1 MTIKLNATGL
11 ARSFTFCASTGRTAT
26 MFLAKTLN
34 ALPDVVA
41 LHEGHLIGDDSVPHL
56 PLINFQNRRA
66 WTDPEF
72 AAKTIATLRS
82 QDVLEQAAGEASH
95 LVDIAF
101 NNAPF
106 FPALSNIHPDAKFIA
121 IFRRCEAFVRSATI
135 VSGEDTQP
143 AGWPDRAKS
152 LTDRE
157 KFVSLGRLKPGA
169 GSEFEANWDDWT
181 AIQRNIWLWFH
192 VNTSL
197 LNFVATDCNRHK
209 FLFEDLTGNSDK
221 FWAQFLDILALG
233 STSNLEQCVEK
244 SKVKSNQRAS
254 YQIGPMAEW
263 TTEEQSLYDQLAL
276 PLEVQF
282 YDG

>member
-1 MTIKLNATGL
+1 MTIKLDATGH

-34 ALPDVVA
+34 AIPDVVA
-41 LHEGHLIGDDSVPHL
+41 LHEGHLIGDDPNPQL

-66 WTDPEF
+66 WADPEF
-72 AAKTIATLRS
+72 AAKTIEPLRS
-82 QDVLEQAAGEASH
+82 QDVLEKAAGDASH

-135 VSGEDTQP
+135 VTGEDMQP
-143 AGWPDRAKS
+143 AGWPGRDKP

-157 KFVSLGRLKPGA
+157 KFISLGRLKPGA
-169 GSEFEANWDDWT
+169 GSEFEAHWNDWT
-181 AIQRNIWLWFH
+181 AIQRNIWLWFQ

-197 LNFVATDCNRHK
+197 LEFVAANNNRHK
-209 FLFEDLTGNSDK
+209 LLYEDLASNSAK

-233 STSNLEQCVEK
+233 STCNVEHCVKK

-254 YQIGPMAEW
+254 YQIGPLSEW
-263 TTEEQSLYDQLAL
+263 TTQEQNLYDQLAR
-276 PLEVQF
+276 PLEVRI
-282 YDG
+282 YD